1 MDAEHLKRILVVDD
15 EADVTELLDYKFR
28 QAGYAVRALN
38 DPLRAIGLARDFRPD
53 LIILDVMMP
62 ELTGVQLLRMV
73 RADALLQDTPVIFLT
88 AKAET
93 ADKVKGLESGADD
106 YVAKPFDVRELM
118 LRSQALL
125 RRAKSAAAKPSTRLA
140 AGALLLDIE
149 RHEVT
154 AQGKP
159 VELTATEFKLL
170 RLLLERKG
178 RVQSREERQAVLS
191 LQLLRVDPP
200 DIHLTVVRDARV
212 RHRFVDRFVGI
223 LQLDV
228 LADYADR
235 HLVARVQQAA
245 DNLLP
250 DVLRRRR
257 MRQAQQVQHELVQPL
272 ALQRQ
277 RQLVNRMRHVA
288 ALDNCLHRHIAEQRK
303 LIAQV
308 VVQRMVR
315 PAHQHVRLDA
325 DLAELRHRLLRG
337 LGL

>member
-118 LRSQALL
+118 LRAQALL

-149 RHEVT
+149 RPDFADIRARGECSYGSLDII
-154 AQGKP
+154 ANIG
-159 VELTATEFKLL
+159 
-170 RLLLERKG
+170 
-178 RVQSREERQAVLS
+178 VLVMMSGNHGVS
-191 LQLLRVDPP
+191 LSKY
-200 DIHLTVVRDARV
+200 AR
-212 RHRFVDRFVGI
+212 
-223 LQLDV
+223 
-228 LADYADR
+228 
-235 HLVARVQQAA
+235 
-245 DNLLP
+245 
-250 DVLRRRR
+250 
-257 MRQAQQVQHELVQPL
+257 
-272 ALQRQ
+272 
-277 RQLVNRMRHVA
+277 
-288 ALDNCLHRHIAEQRK
+288 
-303 LIAQV
+303 
-308 VVQRMVR
+308 
-315 PAHQHVRLDA
+315 
-325 DLAELRHRLLRG
+325 
-337 LGL
+337 